1 MTRGRNGKD
10 EDTQRPDPAQLF
22 DALMSATEGKLTL
35 KQASEIWE
43 KMKDD

>member
-1 MTRGRNGKD
+1 MSGRNGKD
-10 EDTQRPDPAQLF
+10 TDTERPDLAQLF
-22 DALMSATEGKLTL
+22 DALMEATKGKLTL

>member
-10 EDTQRPDPAQLF
+10 TDTTRPDPVQLF
-22 DALMSATEGKLTL
+22 DALMEATEGKLTL
-35 KQASEIWE
+35 RQASEIWE